1 VTGERTRGSVT
12 FEWLGRRRD
21 REGKRRGEGPAV
33 GVPRGVEKAWGLAP
47 TVSRARRTW
56 TARRCRCSDRGA
68 PDADGRAPM
77 AVRAGGSGEARA
89 AREHEWAGPRRKR
102 GGRAQMNSMTLNL
115 FKLI

>member
-1 VTGERTRGSVT
+1 MRGSVT

-47 TVSRARRTW
+47 TVSRPVVTRARRTW

-89 AREHEWAGPRRKR
+89 VREHEWAGPRRKR